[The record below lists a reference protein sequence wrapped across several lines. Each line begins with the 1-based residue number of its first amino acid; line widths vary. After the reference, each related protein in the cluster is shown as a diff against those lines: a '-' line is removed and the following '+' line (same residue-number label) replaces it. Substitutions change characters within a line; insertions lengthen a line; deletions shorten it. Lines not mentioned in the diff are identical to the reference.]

1 MTDLLTMLAGL
12 KRPKTLIRAARI
24 GLRDYRRETALKR
37 ILGFGH
43 PTETTPI
50 IFSLMEIEAEM
61 NENRTSNSAAY
72 SPMRHVEVMIAL
84 MSEADTLR
92 EARAAPAVPQP

>member
-24 GLRDYRRETALKR
+24 GMRDYRRTTTLKR
-37 ILGFGH
+37 LLGFGH

-50 IFSLMEIEAEM
+50 VFALMELEAEL
-61 NENRTSNSAAY
+61 NDERQANAAGY

-84 MSEADTLR
+84 MSEADLLR
-92 EARAAPAVPQP
+92 AARA

>member
-1 MTDLLTMLAGL
+1 MTDILTMLAGL

-24 GLRDYRRETALKR
+24 GMRDYRRETALR
-37 ILGFGH
+37 RLLGFNH

-50 IFSLMEIEAEM
+50 VFALMEIEADM
-61 NENRTSNSAAY
+61 NDNREANTASY

-84 MSEADTLR
+84 MSEADILR
-92 EARAAPAVPQP
+92 AARA

>member
-24 GLRDYRRETALKR
+24 GMREYRRETVLR
-37 ILGFGH
+37 RLLGFGH
-43 PTETTPI
+43 PTETTPLL
-50 IFSLMEIEAEM
+50 FALMEIEAEM
-61 NENRTSNSAAY
+61 NEDRTGDAAGY

-84 MSEADTLR
+84 MSEAELLR
-92 EARAAPAVPQP
+92 AARA

>member
-24 GLRDYRRETALKR
+24 GMRDYRRAATLKR
-37 ILGFGH
+37 LLGFGH
-43 PTETTPI
+43 PTETAPI
-50 IFSLMEIEAEM
+50 IFALMEIEAEM
-61 NENRTSNSAAY
+61 NEDRAANAAGY

-84 MSEADTLR
+84 MSEADLLR
-92 EARAAPAVPQP
+92 SARA

>member
-24 GLRDYRRETALKR
+24 GMRDYRRESVLKR
-37 ILGFGH
+37 LLGFGH
-43 PTETTPI
+43 PTETTPL
-50 IFSLMEIEAEM
+50 IFALMEIEAGM
-61 NENRTSNSAAY
+61 NEDRTANAAGY

-84 MSEADTLR
+84 MSEADIL
-92 EARAAPAVPQP
+92 RAARI

>member
-1 MTDLLTMLAGL
+1 MTDLLTMLARL

-24 GLRDYRRETALKR
+24 GMRDYRRSTTLKR
-37 ILGFGH
+37 LLGFGH

-50 IFSLMEIEAEM
+50 LFALMELEAEM
-61 NENRTSNSAAY
+61 NAEREVNAAGY

-84 MSEADTLR
+84 MSEADLL
-92 EARAAPAVPQP
+92 RAARI

>member
-24 GLRDYRRETALKR
+24 GMRDYRRTPTLKR
-37 ILGFGH
+37 LLGFGH
-43 PTETTPI
+43 PTETTPLV
-50 IFSLMEIEAEM
+50 FALMEMEAEM
-61 NENRTSNSAAY
+61 NEEREINAAGY

-84 MSEADTLR
+84 MSEADLL
-92 EARAAPAVPQP
+92 RAARG

>member
-1 MTDLLTMLAGL
+1 MIDLLTMLSGL

-24 GLRDYRRETALKR
+24 GMRDYRRETVLR
-37 ILGFGH
+37 RLLGFGH

-50 IFSLMEIEAEM
+50 LFALMEMEAEM
-61 NENRTSNSAAY
+61 NEDRTGNTAGY

-84 MSEADTLR
+84 MSEADLLR
-92 EARAAPAVPQP
+92 ASRLPQASTQT